1 MGPLCWEDLFP
12 FTASA
17 TFYNNY
23 FPGMA
28 QWLRIMDPVWEA
40 TRRLLGRDGLLL
52 PRGGLNSPGGALVGS
67 SLQPLFFA
75 ISGAGPKGV
84 FLVQSGLP
92 RSLIKHLL
100 CASPVLDPELSQEQG
115 CV

>member
-52 PRGGLNSPGGALVGS
+52 P
-67 SLQPLFFA
+67 
-75 ISGAGPKGV
+75 
-84 FLVQSGLP
+84 
-92 RSLIKHLL
+92 
-100 CASPVLDPELSQEQG
+100 
-115 CV
+115 